1 MSAPATTVRRR
12 RVATIV
18 VGLAATGVFAAGTV
32 GTLASADS
40 TGTPE
45 AGKSKTVVVPEYPL
59 IPKIDCGC
67 LLDPR
72 LKPNQ
77 ATLHTIPL
85 QPALF
90 PK

>member
-1 MSAPATTVRRR
+1 MSAPATTAHRR

-18 VGLAATGVFAAGTV
+18 VGLAAAGMFAAGTV

-59 IPKIDCGC
+59 IPQVHCNC

-77 ATLHTIPL
+77 TPLHTIPL
-85 QPALF
+85 KPALF